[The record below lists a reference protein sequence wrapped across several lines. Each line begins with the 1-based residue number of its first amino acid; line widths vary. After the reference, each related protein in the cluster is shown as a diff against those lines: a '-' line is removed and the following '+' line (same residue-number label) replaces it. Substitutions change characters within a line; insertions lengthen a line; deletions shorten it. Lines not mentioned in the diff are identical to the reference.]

1 MKLYAN
7 SKPFSQVINPFQFD
21 QVFSIHA
28 DNWNFRCVWSHG
40 KSGFEFKVRD
50 FRFGNRTR
58 NAQLTSPSPPP
69 PPPPPRSPEKSFPKS
84 WPYGFPLYRSSRTS
98 EKKTVK
104 LFSWTV
110 SFFCL
115 LCMRVRDN
123 CSVKNSSKS
132 SLVSP
137 HPPPPPAPCLKKEKE
152 RKTKDSLICVEIRF
166 QISRRSIRISKIQVR
181 ISQSNTPALI
191 CLRS

>member
-28 DNWNFRCVWSHG
+28 DNWNLRCVWSHG

-137 HPPPPPAPCLKKEKE
+137 HPSPLPEKRE
-152 RKTKDSLICVEIRF
+152 RKEN
-166 QISRRSIRISKIQVR
+166 QGQ
-181 ISQSNTPALI
+181 AY
-191 CLRS
+191 LRWNPFSDFASFDPNFKNPSPNFPIKYAGPNLS

>member
-1 MKLYAN
+1 MG
-7 SKPFSQVINPFQFD
+7 NPD
-21 QVFSIHA
+21 LSL
-28 DNWNFRCVWSHG
+28 
-40 KSGFEFKVRD
+40 KSGILDLAIEREMH
-50 FRFGNRTR
+50 NW
-58 NAQLTSPSPPP
+58 LHPHLP

-137 HPPPPPAPCLKKEKE
+137 HPPPPSPPPAWKKRKKGKPRTGLSALKSVFRFRVVRSEFQKSKSEFPNQ
-152 RKTKDSLICVEIRF
+152 IR
-166 QISRRSIRISKIQVR
+166 R
-181 ISQSNTPALI
+181 P
-191 CLRS
+191 

>member
-1 MKLYAN
+1 MG
-7 SKPFSQVINPFQFD
+7 NPD
-21 QVFSIHA
+21 LSL
-28 DNWNFRCVWSHG
+28 
-40 KSGFEFKVRD
+40 KSGILDLAIEREMH
-50 FRFGNRTR
+50 NW
-58 NAQLTSPSPPP
+58 LHPHPPP

-137 HPPPPPAPCLKKEKE
+137 HPPPPPAWKKRKKEKPRTGLSALKSVFRFRVVRSE
-152 RKTKDSLICVEIRF
+152 FQKSKSEFPNQIRQPWSVLEVSGELPWQRLLLSLY
-166 QISRRSIRISKIQVR
+166 
-181 ISQSNTPALI
+181 ALTHFL
-191 CLRS
+191 C

>member
-1 MKLYAN
+1 MG
-7 SKPFSQVINPFQFD
+7 NPD
-21 QVFSIHA
+21 LSL
-28 DNWNFRCVWSHG
+28 
-40 KSGFEFKVRD
+40 KSGILDLAIEREMH
-50 FRFGNRTR
+50 NW
-58 NAQLTSPSPPP
+58 LHPHLPPP
-69 PPPPPRSPEKSFPKS
+69 PAPTLSREILPQIMTLWVSFIP
-84 WPYGFPLYRSSRTS
+84 FLSRTS

-137 HPPPPPAPCLKKEKE
+137 HPPPPAPCLKKRE
-152 RKTKDSLICVEIRF
+152 RKEN
-166 QISRRSIRISKIQVR
+166 QGQ
-181 ISQSNTPALI
+181 AY
-191 CLRS
+191 LRWNPFSDFASFDPNFKNPSPNFTIKYAGPNLS

>member
-1 MKLYAN
+1 MG
-7 SKPFSQVINPFQFD
+7 NPD
-21 QVFSIHA
+21 LSL
-28 DNWNFRCVWSHG
+28 
-40 KSGFEFKVRD
+40 KSGILDLAIEREMH
-50 FRFGNRTR
+50 NW
-58 NAQLTSPSPPP
+58 LHPHLS
-69 PPPPPRSPEKSFPKS
+69 PPPPRSPEKSFPKS

-104 LFSWTV
+104 HEQWTV

-137 HPPPPPAPCLKKEKE
+137 HPPAPCLKKEKE
-152 RKTKDSLICVEIRF
+152 RKTKDGLSALKSVFRFRVVRSEFQKSKSEFPNQIR
-166 QISRRSIRISKIQVR
+166 R
-181 ISQSNTPALI
+181 P
-191 CLRS
+191 

>member
-1 MKLYAN
+1 MG
-7 SKPFSQVINPFQFD
+7 NPD
-21 QVFSIHA
+21 LSL
-28 DNWNFRCVWSHG
+28 
-40 KSGFEFKVRD
+40 KSGILDLAIEREMH
-50 FRFGNRTR
+50 NW
-58 NAQLTSPSPPP
+58 LHPHL

-98 EKKTVK
+98 EKQTVK

-137 HPPPPPAPCLKKEKE
+137 HHPPPPAPCLKKEKE
-152 RKTKDSLICVEIRF
+152 RKTKDRLICVEIRF
-166 QISRRSIRISKIQVR
+166 QISRRSIRIS
-181 ISQSNTPALI
+181 QSNTPALI